1 MESFDK
7 LIFKRL
13 MQKLGIDINE
23 IEVVDPEIVT
33 PETNVDQFYNWLQKC
48 GNVYLGDHEK
58 MVNAFNK
65 INQ

>member
-1 MESFDK
+1 MK
-7 LIFKRL
+7 NP
-13 MQKLGIDINE
+13 NE

-33 PETNVDQFYNWLQKC
+33 PETNVEQFYNLLQKC
-48 GNVYLGDHEK
+48 GNVYLSDNEK